1 MFFETQLSPRSFHW
15 KYQPYE
21 SEPMK
26 WNVGKIA
33 SKRAALTPEKIAI
46 FFEDTP
52 ITYRELNQQINRVA
66 HYFIEKGLIKGD
78 RIAVDL
84 LNCPEFLAC
93 YLAAAK
99 LGLIFVPLNFRM
111 VAREIAYQLN
121 QCQCRLLIFHDLF
134 IPFIEPIRHSIPV
147 EKDKYIC
154 LSTPSS
160 KCPPYPPWAMAY
172 DEALSGMSTA
182 EPEIPD
188 PIDMDDPLIILYTSG
203 VTGNP
208 KGAVI
213 THAQTYFKCF
223 QIITYTDMRQD
234 DIFQSQA
241 PLCHSA
247 GLCAVAT
254 PSLCRGATLLMRYHF
269 DAAEFAH
276 DIERY
281 RATVVFGLTT
291 MFRFILETGILDT
304 LDICSVRLFF
314 GGGERTPQSLLD
326 ALSDKGVKLLIGF
339 GQTENSAMV
348 LMPEDAADKKPGSVG
363 KPNFFTE
370 LWIENTKGE
379 KLPPGE
385 IGEIVAVGPNVMKEY
400 WGMPAETEQTIV
412 NGVLHTGDLGYLDED
427 GFVYMVDRAKD
438 MYRSGAENVFPAE
451 VERVLADHP
460 DIEAVAIIGVSDE
473 RWGETGKAYIVCKPG
488 ESLTLLDVHQFLQ
501 GKVARYKFPTLIEIV
516 DSLPTTV
523 WGKIKKGE
531 LKERHRELSA
541 EPLP

>member
-1 MFFETQLSPRSFHW
+1 
-15 KYQPYE
+15 
-21 SEPMK
+21 MK
-26 WNVGKIA
+26 WSVGKIA
-33 SKRAALTPEKIAI
+33 SKRAALTPEKTAVI
-46 FFEDTP
+46 FEDTP
-52 ITYRELNQQINRVA
+52 ITYSALNQEINRVA
-66 HYFIEKGLIKGD
+66 NFFTGKGLRKGD
-78 RIAVDL
+78 RVAVDL

-93 YLAAAK
+93 YLASAK

-111 VAREIAYQLN
+111 ISREIAYQLN
-121 QCQCRLLIFHDLF
+121 QCNCRLLVFHDLF
-134 IPFIEPIRHSIPV
+134 IPCIEPVRHSIPV
-147 EKDKYIC
+147 EADKYIC

-160 KCPPYPPWAMAY
+160 ECAPCPTWAVAY
-172 DEALSGMSTA
+172 HQALEGVSTA
-182 EPEIPD
+182 EPEITE
-188 PIDMDDPLIILYTSG
+188 PIDLDDPLIILYTSG

-223 QIITYTDMRQD
+223 QIINYTDMRQD
-234 DIFQSQA
+234 DVFNSQA

-254 PSLCRGATLLMRYHF
+254 PTLCRGATLLMRYHF
-269 DAAEFAH
+269 DAAQFAR

-304 LDICSVRLFF
+304 LDISSVRLFF

-326 ALSDKGVKLLIGF
+326 ALSEKGVSLLIGF

-348 LMPEDAADKKPGSVG
+348 LMPEEDIDKKPGSVG

-370 LWIENTKGE
+370 LWIENKKGE
-379 KLPPGE
+379 RLPPGE

-400 WGMPAETEQTIV
+400 WDMPEETSKTIV

-460 DIEAVAIIGVSDE
+460 DIETVAIIGVPDE
-473 RWGETGKAYIVCKPG
+473 RWGETGKAHIVCRPG
-488 ESLTLLDVHQFLQ
+488 QTLTLSDLHRFLQ
-501 GKVARYKFPTLIEIV
+501 GKVARYKFPTLIDIV

-523 WGKIKKGE
+523 WGKIKKAE
-531 LKERHRELSA
+531 LKERHRKLSSH
-541 EPLP
+541 PPP